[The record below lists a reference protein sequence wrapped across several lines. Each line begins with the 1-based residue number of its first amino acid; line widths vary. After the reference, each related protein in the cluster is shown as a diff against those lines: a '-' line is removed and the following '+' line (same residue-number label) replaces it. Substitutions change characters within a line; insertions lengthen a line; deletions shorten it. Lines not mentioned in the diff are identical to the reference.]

1 MQLQSFIEESFCCI
15 AGYILRLLLL
25 IVMKRLTLD
34 SKLRIVGEISFIVAQ
49 MPVFDNALLGLPDDH
64 LR

>member
-15 AGYILRLLLL
+15 TGYIFLLLL
-25 IVMKRLTLD
+25 IMKHFTLD
-34 SKLRIVGEISFIVAQ
+34 SELGIVGEICFIVGQ
-49 MPVFDNALLGLPDDH
+49 MPVFDNALLGLPNDH